1 MARRL
6 LAVLGLAFLAAVAL
20 VFLGFSPDTQAEVTV
35 SDGDSQTLRDG
46 GSPTTDDGT
55 VTRNASDEENAS
67 VVVADDGGRTL
78 GNVSVRVA
86 DDPQERYTGLSETE
100 SLGPNEGMLFVYPQ
114 EGTHTYV
121 MRSMSFPID
130 IVFVD
135 ANGTITAIH
144 HAPVEEDN
152 QNLTGYTGRGKWVL
166 EVPYNWTVDHGVEVG
181 DEMSVAR

>member
-6 LAVLGLAFLAAVAL
+6 FAVLVLAFLAAVAL
-20 VFLGFSPDTQAEVTV
+20 VFLGFSPDTQAEVT
-35 SDGDSQTLRDG
+35 LRDG
-46 GSPTTDDGT
+46 DGATGDRTTVN
-55 VTRNASDEENAS
+55 VTTTHNDTDAGNAS
-67 VVVADDGGRTL
+67 VALSDDSGRTL

-86 DDPQERYTGLSETE
+86 DDPQERYTGLSETA

-135 ANGTITAIH
+135 ANGTITEIY

-166 EVPYNWTVDHGVEVG
+166 EVPYNWTVDHGVDVG
-181 DEMSVAR
+181 DQMDVER